1 MDYSDFIVRKSHSA
15 PAVGFSPPQLAPHLF
30 DFQRDIVAWAL
41 RKGRAAIF
49 ADCGMGKTPMQ
60 LEWASRVAEHSGG
73 RVLILAPLAVSQ
85 QTIAEGAKF
94 GTEVH
99 YAHNA
104 DEMGDARIVVTN
116 YERLDRFRPED
127 FAGVVLDES
136 SILKAFDGKTR
147 TEIIQSFS
155 ATPYRL
161 ACTATPAPNDFMEL
175 GNHAEFLGVMTRPEM
190 LSMYFVH
197 DGGSTQDWRIKGHAE
212 DAFWRW
218 VCSWAVMLRRPSDL
232 GYDDDGF
239 VLPALNIEEH
249 VVPVNHAE
257 AHAAGTLFKMEA
269 VTLDE
274 QRAARRATI
283 EARVAKCAGIVAATD
298 RPFLVWCELNAEGDA
313 LEKAIPGAV
322 QVAGSDDA
330 DFKVA
335 AVEWFVGSLCLCQS
349 KYRSRVGVAGGAE
362 CTCGHRAGKRVLI
375 SKPSMFGMGLNL
387 QVCAD
392 MAFVGLSH
400 SYEQWYQAVRRC
412 WRFGQTR
419 EVTAHAI
426 IAETEGRVAANLRRK
441 EADAA
446 RMAESM
452 VAHMRDIQNA
462 EVRATSRMFSDYRAT
477 DRLRVPRWLVEYA
490 AMEAA

>member
-1 MDYSDFIVRKSHSA
+1 MSYVDFIARKSHSA
-15 PAVGFSPPQLAPHLF
+15 PAVGFSPPSLATHLF

-60 LEWASRVAEHSGG
+60 LEWSRQVAEHSGG
-73 RVLILAPLAVSQ
+73 RVLILAPLAVAQ

-94 GTEVH
+94 GVSIS
-99 YAHNA
+99 YAHAA
-104 DEMGDARIVVTN
+104 DEMGAARIVVTN

-127 FAGVVLDES
+127 FAGIVLDES

-147 TEIIQSFS
+147 TEIIQSFA

-161 ACTATPAPNDFMEL
+161 ACTATPAPNDYMEL
-175 GNHAEFLGVMTRPEM
+175 GNHAEFLGVMTRAEM

-197 DGGSTQDWRIKGHAE
+197 DGGSTKDWRLKGHAE

-218 VCSWAVMLRRPSDL
+218 VCSWAVMLRKPSDL
-232 GYDDDGF
+232 GYADDGF
-239 VLPALNIEEH
+239 ILPELRIEEH
-249 VVPVNHAE
+249 VVPVDHGE
-257 AHAAGTLFKMEA
+257 AHASGMLFKMEA
-269 VTLDE
+269 VTLEE

-283 EARVAKCAGIVAATD
+283 KGRVAKCAALVAATN

-330 DFKVA
+330 DVKSQRLMDFA
-335 AVEWFVGSLCLCQS
+335 
-349 KYRSRVGVAGGAE
+349 
-362 CTCGHRAGKRVLI
+362 AGKVRVLI
-375 SKPSMFGMGLNL
+375 TKPSIAGFGMNW
-387 QVCAD
+387 QHCAD

-419 EVTAHAI
+419 LVTAHAI

-452 VAHMRDIQNA
+452 VGHMRDIQNA

-490 AMEAA
+490 AQEAA